1 MRSALSSLT
10 ALFTALAAG
19 CGSSRG
25 MDPLEPDA
33 APPGCEGGDTYPAN
47 PVEPMAVGEVLFPY
61 SWPQATSRRTGETV
75 PLNLGDVP
83 CAQSD
88 DIDWSPFDV
97 LLFVSIPA
105 W

>member
-1 MRSALSSLT
+1 MQRLLLT
-10 ALFTALAAG
+10 ITVLLVGCNRAVDEPLAPTG
-19 CGSSRG
+19 T
-25 MDPLEPDA
+25 
-33 APPGCEGGDTYPAN
+33 PPSCTDGDDYPTG
-47 PVEPMAVGEVLFPY
+47 PTDPMALGSVLSPY
-61 SWPQATSRRTGETV
+61 AWPAARSRRSGETV
-75 PLNLGDVP
+75 PLDLADAP